1 MRRPRKHMTLGGNL
15 TGARDWAELGRR
27 ILEAADEAARLRMRP
42 ASNVRGRP
50 SAMRHPNTEEVDRA

>member
-1 MRRPRKHMTLGGNL
+1 MKQTRKIMAVGGDL

-27 ILEAADEAARLRMRP
+27 ILEAADEAARIRIRP

-50 SAMRHPNTEEVDRA
+50 SPMRHPNTEEVDRS